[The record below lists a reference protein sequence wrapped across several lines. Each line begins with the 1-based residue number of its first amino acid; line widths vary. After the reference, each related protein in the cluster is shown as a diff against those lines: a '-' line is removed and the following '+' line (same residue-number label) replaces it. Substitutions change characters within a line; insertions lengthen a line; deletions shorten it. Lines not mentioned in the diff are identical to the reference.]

1 MKSILAFLFLLVL
14 MSCGN
19 DNASTDTVEVEAPT
33 APITTTAPQAE
44 DTPAADAPA
53 ESGGM
58 TSASEEGND
67 EPYLVSNGYFLGLT
81 PGGAMIE
88 FIDGLR
94 SGVLQTGEG
103 DFDVHYIDSAEGDE
117 LGYVMA
123 DPRDENTIGN
133 IFITS
138 PKVVTEEGVRVG
150 MSFSELQKKIME
162 LEVHGSEIE
171 GRTYAN
177 ADGLSFRLDVGNWS
191 YEINPSTIK
200 PETKIIEIVVER

>member
-1 MKSILAFLFLLVL
+1 MKSILAFLFLVVL

-19 DNASTDTVEVEAPT
+19 DKASTDTVEVEAPT
-33 APITTTAPQAE
+33 ADISTTAPPAA

-53 ESGGM
+53 DSGEM
-58 TSASEEGND
+58 TPASD

-81 PGGAMIE
+81 PGGSMIE

-123 DPRDENTIGN
+123 DPRDEGTIGN

-138 PKVVTEEGVRVG
+138 PKVVTEEGIRVG
-150 MSFSELQKKIME
+150 MSFSDLQEKIMA

-171 GRTYAN
+171 GRTYASG
-177 ADGLSFRLDVGNWS
+177 DGLSFRLDAGNWN
-191 YEINPSTIK
+191 YEVDPSAIK
-200 PETKIIEIVVER
+200 PETKILEIVVER

>member
-1 MKSILAFLFLLVL
+1 MKSIFAFLFLALL

-19 DNASTDTVEVEAPT
+19 DKTIVDTVDVEMPAADTLAEDAPE
-33 APITTTAPQAE
+33 I
-44 DTPAADAPA
+44 DTPAPNDGITANSEAYNDA
-53 ESGGM
+53 
-58 TSASEEGND
+58 
-67 EPYLVSNGYFLGLT
+67 PYLVSNGNFLGLT
-81 PGGAMIE
+81 PGGSMVE
-88 FIDGLR
+88 FVDGLR

-133 IFITS
+133 IYITS
-138 PKVVTEEGVRVG
+138 TKVVTEKGIRVG
-150 MSFSELQKKIME
+150 MSFSELQEKMGE

-177 ADGLSFRLDVGNWS
+177 SGGLSFRLDAENWS
-191 YEINPSTIK
+191 YEIDPSTIK
-200 PETKIIEIVVER
+200 PETEIIEIVVKR